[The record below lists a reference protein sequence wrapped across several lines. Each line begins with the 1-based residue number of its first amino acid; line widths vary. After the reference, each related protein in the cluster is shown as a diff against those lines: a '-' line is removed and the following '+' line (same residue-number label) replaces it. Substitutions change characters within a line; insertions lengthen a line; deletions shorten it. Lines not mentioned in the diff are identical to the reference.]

1 MYVRFYYDIR
11 LKVRNTVYILYVVSY
26 KRVNSFV
33 YLLES
38 MNSFPAYLDFGLDI
52 SDIDGQTFTVTVRSA
67 IGEAREVTSFP
78 YDDAE
83 LENQLLRLENVI
95 LRSTDLH
102 RANQPL
108 QHNVVESFGRALFDF
123 ILPGETRS
131 LYNECLREATNRHRG
146 VRLKLSIH
154 SPRLATLPW
163 EFLYDPRKRDYV
175 CLNPYT
181 PLVRYTEL
189 PQTVQPLNIVAP
201 LRILGLLSDPTDM
214 PVRLEVHQERDQIT
228 TAVQSLVDRGL
239 VNLTWLE
246 GNSWRDLQRVM
257 RSVDEG
263 WHIFHFIGHGGYD
276 TLRNEGYIVLNNE
289 DGTSHHLYASQ
300 LARLLARQRST
311 MRLVLLNACEGART
325 GTQDVLSSTAA
336 TLIASGI
343 PAVVAMQYEITNDA
357 AIEFANAFYEAL
369 ADNLPVDAAVA
380 EARNALSISDA
391 RSLEWGVPVLHMRAE
406 DGRLFAICDDDRAA
420 SKAECVDDWP
430 AADRGTLGLGEQ
442 PAFGA
447 GQRTAHAGEST
458 PIGNARQT
466 ASSLPAAATS
476 SKEVGTIATE
486 VLSGDELTMVLSA
499 AIDDHPPGEAYLVP
513 AIEPPVSTL
522 SITRAWVVL
531 ESIDQLDEQLL
542 LEAST
547 RIQVEQYAL
556 ESTKDALSRTPHS
569 YHEFDDEDDFMAEML
584 EEEES
589 IPPQPEPPPEA
600 RREDPFDINTLLNSY
615 ARRQHAFIGFDWVT
629 IPAGYFWLGSDPE
642 QDPHMFED
650 EAPQLRLHVAEYQ
663 ISRVAVTNAQY
674 KMFMDATAYIA
685 PPHWRGSEILEGQED
700 HPVVN
705 INWHDAMAFCE
716 WAGVRLPTEIEWEKA
731 ARGPDGRLYPWGN
744 SPPDSTRCNFD
755 RASGTTVP
763 VGSYPAGA
771 SPYGVYDMSGNV
783 WEWTVTPWLDTYE
796 NYLQAIEKQ
805 THVASR
811 RVLRGGGFR
820 DMEFIRC
827 AARSWDLP
835 NQRYRDLG
843 FRVVANP

>member
-1 MYVRFYYDIR
+1 MH
-11 LKVRNTVYILYVVSY
+11 
-26 KRVNSFV
+26 
-33 YLLES
+33 LLES

-52 SDIDGQTFTVTVRSA
+52 SDVDGQAFTVSVRSA
-67 IGEAREVTSFP
+67 IGEAREVTHFP
-78 YDDAE
+78 YSDAE

-102 RANQPL
+102 RTNQPL
-108 QHNVVESFGRALFDF
+108 QHDIVESFGRALFDF

-146 VRLKLSIH
+146 VRLKLSVH
-154 SPRLATLPW
+154 SPRLAALPW

-189 PQTVQPLNIVAP
+189 PQTVQPLDIAPP

-214 PVRLEVHQERDQIT
+214 PTRLEVQQERDHIT

-239 VNLTWLE
+239 VKLTWLE

-257 RSVDEG
+257 RSTDDG

-289 DGTSHHLYASQ
+289 DGTSHQLYASQ
-300 LARLLARQRST
+300 LARLLARQRAT

-357 AIEFANAFYEAL
+357 AVEFATAFYEAL

-380 EARNALSISDA
+380 EARNALSINDA
-391 RSLEWGVPVLHMRAE
+391 RSLEWGVPVLHMRSA
-406 DGRLFAICDDDRAA
+406 DGRLFAICEEATTTSPVEA
-420 SKAECVDDWP
+420 VAGWLTPKVETAVLE
-430 AADRGTLGLGEQ
+430 EQ
-442 PAFGA
+442 PTLYGA
-447 GQRTAHAGEST
+447 QRIIHTEIVPCT
-458 PIGNARQT
+458 DDT
-466 ASSLPAAATS
+466 ASPLPILAPATAEDVD
-476 SKEVGTIATE
+476 KGVTG
-486 VLSGDELTMVLSA
+486 VLSADDLTMVLSA
-499 AIDDHPPGEAYLVP
+499 AIGDHRPGETPLLQAV
-513 AIEPPVSTL
+513 EPPL
-522 SITRAWVVL
+522 SALSVKRSWVVL
-531 ESIDQLDEQLL
+531 ESLDQLDEHLL
-542 LEAST
+542 IEAAA

-556 ESTKDALSRTPHS
+556 ENTKDPIKRALTS
-569 YHEFDDEDDFMAEML
+569 YHEFDDEDDFMVEML
-584 EEEES
+584 EVEE
-589 IPPQPEPPPEA
+589 PVQPAQEPPP
-600 RREDPFDINTLLNSY
+600 EDPFDIHALRNSY
-615 ARRQHAFIGFDWVT
+615 TRRQYALIGFDWVT
-629 IPAGYFWLGSDPE
+629 IPAGHFWLGSDPAN
-642 QDPHMFED
+642 DPHMFED
-650 EAPQLRLHVAEYQ
+650 EAPQLRLYVEEYQ
-663 ISRVAVTNAQY
+663 ISRVAVTNTQY
-674 KMFMDATAYIA
+674 KMFMDATGYIA
-685 PPHWRGSEILEGQED
+685 PPHWRGSDILKGQED

-716 WAGVRLPTEIEWEKA
+716 WASVRLPTELEWEKA
-731 ARGPDGRLYPWGN
+731 ARGIDGRIYPWGN
-744 SPPDSTRCNFD
+744 NAPDSTRCNFD
-755 RASGTTVP
+755 RASGTTVS

-783 WEWTVTPWLDTYE
+783 WEWTGTPWLDTYQ
-796 NYLQAIEKQ
+796 NYLQEVEKQ
-805 THVASR
+805 AQVASR

-820 DMEFIRC
+820 DMEFVRC

-843 FRVVANP
+843 FRVVANH